1 MYKLFPINWRNG
13 KIIIEGKKKEIEL
26 NASRVT
32 RYASSGLRAARSP
45 LLDYEIIN
53 YERLV
58 ENVQVDFVL
67 KCVTFPQI
75 VYQIVPYARDFY
87 LTSFFQVLV

>member
-1 MYKLFPINWRNG
+1 MKRYDCLQLLNEHGDLYFYHIVLVYKLFPINWRNW
-13 KIIIEGKKKEIEL
+13 KIIIEGKKLKTKKL
-26 NASRVT
+26 NSSRVT

-58 ENVQVDFVL
+58 ENVRVDFV
-67 KCVTFPQI
+67 
-75 VYQIVPYARDFY
+75 
-87 LTSFFQVLV
+87 

>member
-1 MYKLFPINWRNG
+1 MDSVKRYDCLQLLNEHGDLYFYHIILVYKLFPINWRNG

-58 ENVQVDFVL
+58 ENVQVDFV
-67 KCVTFPQI
+67 
-75 VYQIVPYARDFY
+75 
-87 LTSFFQVLV
+87 